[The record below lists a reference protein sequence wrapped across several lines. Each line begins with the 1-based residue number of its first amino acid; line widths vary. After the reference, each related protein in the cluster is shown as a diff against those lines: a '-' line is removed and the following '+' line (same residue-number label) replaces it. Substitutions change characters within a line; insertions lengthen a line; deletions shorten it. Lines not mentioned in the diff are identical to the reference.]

1 MESVLDFV
9 KNGLLFGIFGSV
21 ILMLAPNKSYQ
32 KHISFVVGLLFIL
45 VMIHPV
51 MTFFSMDEET
61 YRSTFEHFFDM
72 EYYGEKQYGKDMELY
87 QKTLQLQLKA
97 VLMDAGYNLKDIE
110 INIDDSGNVYEVHI
124 RFDEPADDVQ
134 GIEQYMKETFG
145 EEVVV
150 CYEY

>member
-1 MESVLDFV
+1 MEAVLDFV

-32 KHISFVVGLLFIL
+32 KHISFVVGLLFVL
-45 VMIHPV
+45 VMIHPI
-51 MTFFSMDEET
+51 MTFFSMDEAT

-72 EYYGEKQYGKDMELY
+72 ESYGGNQYGKDLELY

-97 VLMDAGYNLKDIE
+97 VLMDAGYSVKEIGIE
-110 INIDDSGNVYEVHI
+110 LDGSGNVYEVCI
-124 RFDEPADDVQ
+124 RFDEATDAAQ
-134 GIEQYMKETFG
+134 GIEQYIKKAFG

-150 CYEY
+150 RYEY

>member
-32 KHISFVVGLLFIL
+32 KHISFVVGLLFVL
-45 VMIHPV
+45 VMLHPI
-51 MTFFSMDEET
+51 MTFFSMDEAT
-61 YRSTFEHFFDM
+61 YCSTFEHFFDI
-72 EYYGEKQYGKDMELY
+72 ESYGENQYGKDLELY
-87 QKTLQLQLKA
+87 QKTLQLQLKS
-97 VLMDAGYNLKDIE
+97 VLMDAGYNVKEIGIE
-110 INIDDSGNVYEVHI
+110 LDGSGNVYEVHI
-124 RFDEPADDVQ
+124 RFDKPADAVQ
-134 GIEQYMKETFG
+134 GIEQYVKETFG